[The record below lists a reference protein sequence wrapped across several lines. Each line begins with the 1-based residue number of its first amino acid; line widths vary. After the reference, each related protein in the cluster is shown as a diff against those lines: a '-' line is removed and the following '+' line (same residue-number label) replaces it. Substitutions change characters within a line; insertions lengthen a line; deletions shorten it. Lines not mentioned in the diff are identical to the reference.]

1 MKKSPMLK
9 GGIDREQVVNAFS
22 AKLNWP
28 TCSGKKQKKC
38 KVRVVLGL
46 RRKKRQYNIIEGI
59 NVWLIYGK
67 VEKVQVDMV

>member
-1 MKKSPMLK
+1 M
-9 GGIDREQVVNAFS
+9 VNAFS
-22 AKLNWP
+22 AELNWP

-46 RRKKRQYNIIEGI
+46 RRKKRQYNNIIGGI

-67 VEKVQVDMV
+67 AEKVQVGMV